1 MKVLLWQLY
10 TAIIIFTNLKK
21 YHNFVIFRKEIEVD
35 SCPSILE
42 ILDTAGTEQFAS
54 MRDLYIKN
62 GQGFILVYSLVNAQ
76 SFHDI
81 KPMREQICRLKGTD
95 RVPIVLVGNKV

>member
-1 MKVLLWQLY
+1 MS
-10 TAIIIFTNLKK
+10 
-21 YHNFVIFRKEIEVD
+21 FVFRKEIEVD
-35 SCPSILE
+35 QSPSILE

-95 RVPIVLVGNKV
+95 RVPIILVGNKVRPTHSLCANYCVLLCCVN

>member
-1 MKVLLWQLY
+1 
-10 TAIIIFTNLKK
+10 
-21 YHNFVIFRKEIEVD
+21 
-35 SCPSILE
+35 
-42 ILDTAGTEQFAS
+42 

-95 RVPIVLVGNKV
+95 KVPIILVGNKVSLSGLMCYYARRVVTVFLSYVLRLLVNNSI